1 EKELEFAAWA
11 ENFNYRIPDY
21 QQTLDI
27 PTAAITM
34 LGNQLKTYHDAE
46 LKIERGDTS
55 KAAILLRN
63 DAHKKLEAN
72 NE

>member
-1 EKELEFAAWA
+1 REFQLQNSRLSADPGHSYGC
-11 ENFNYRIPDY
+11 NNYVGKPI
-21 QQTLDI
+21 
-27 PTAAITM
+27 
-34 LGNQLKTYHDAE
+34 KTYHDAE